1 MIREELSQKIAAA
14 LASLVASGRLP
25 AADYGTPEIADT
37 KNPEHGDY
45 ACNIALTA
53 SKKAGM
59 NPRDFGALLLEALAG
74 DADLSAEL
82 AGPGFLNLRLRPQ
95 FISDYVARILSAGTS
110 LARSPSSGKKINVEY
125 VSVNPNGPITVGSGR
140 GAAFGSCLA
149 NVLEAA
155 GNAVHREYYINDGVN
170 SEQMRLFAESVKSLI
185 DKGLGAMKAFPEK
198 GYKGAYVEEVGHELL
213 KVLVA
218 VSSDPEG
225 MMQDE
230 DTRDLLLDNFLTAR
244 GKEMRKSHELLRYW
258 VELLP
263 VFGEEVRALLDET
276 RYPDNYEK
284 AEILNILYAYTIVHG
299 SKVLTPKQIRQFFEL
314 MLIVLQDSQLEEWL
328 QERGRFDST
337 QFKEYMWH
345 AVVRVIA
352 GHFSDFLSHGAYWYF
367 AGVGKL
373 PASWHGI
380 SDEEVLDQ
388 LIRDKFGEHALDP
401 RMRGNPLQDLGFQGM
416 PGHPEGLDG
425 RLPALAREMAL
436 RLLNDLTE
444 VHLLDEDPSEEQR
457 LAAEEARSAAVDTSW
472 YQRHAQALM
481 LAKQRSDLAT
491 FGVEF
496 DTWFSEQSLH
506 DQKAVDAC
514 LQELLDKQVA
524 DDEPYRLVLKMA
536 KGGKIEEVERQVQPI
551 EEEDEQGAADP
562 LPNPPAQAG
571 EGTTGTV
578 WLRSTKFADDMDR
591 VLRRRDGRLTYI
603 ASDVA
608 YHRDKLTDASGVRGT
623 GPVDK
628 MITILGPDHH
638 GYIGRLTAVVA
649 ALLEKTD
656 PVPLATS
663 RRTEDSDAGESR
675 LVASGTG
682 ELSEIEAQI
691 YRSPEERDACLA
703 ALQEAKEK
711 LEVVIFQIVRF
722 VKEGKP
728 APMRKRDGN
737 IYALID
743 LVDELGKAMA
753 PDADKTEQQRIGRD
767 VARFFYLMRSHET
780 HMDFDIDLATKQS
793 DENPVFYVQYAHA
806 RICSVIDKAKEAGI
820 SADYASADF
829 SLLQDPRELA
839 LIKKILDL
847 PFEIRRCAED
857 YGVHRLTTFAVEL
870 ARTYHHFYDGCRVV
884 QTDQPALSQARMALC
899 EAARIGLKG
908 VFDILGI
915 SAPERME
922 RTVEPTS

>member
-14 LASLVASGRLP
+14 LASLVASGRLTN
-25 AADYGTPEIADT
+25 ADYGTPEIADT

-95 FISDYVARILSAGTS
+95 FISDYVARILSVGTS

-170 SEQMRLFAESVKSLI
+170 SEQMRLFAESVKALVEGKLI
-185 DKGLGAMKAFPEK
+185 PEK
-198 GYKGAYVEEVGHELL
+198 GYKGDYVAA
-213 KVLVA
+213 VA
-218 VSSDPEG
+218 E
-225 MMQDE
+225 
-230 DTRDLLLDNFLTAR
+230 
-244 GKEMRKSHELLRYW
+244 
-258 VELLP
+258 
-263 VFGEEVRALLDET
+263 
-276 RYPDNYEK
+276 
-284 AEILNILYAYTIVHG
+284 
-299 SKVLTPKQIRQFFEL
+299 
-314 MLIVLQDSQLEEWL
+314 QL
-328 QERGRFDST
+328 
-337 QFKEYMWH
+337 
-345 AVVRVIA
+345 IA
-352 GHFSDFLSHGAYWYF
+352 GLSHSASLDSPKLMDF
-367 AGVGKL
+367 A
-373 PASWHGI
+373 
-380 SDEEVLDQ
+380 EME
-388 LIRDKFGEHALDP
+388 RE
-401 RMRGNPLQDLGFQGM
+401 DLGFNLSTGIAANILRNALKEGSSAIRFFRAE
-416 PGHPEGLDG
+416 PGITAVLFKKENGEFEQTGQVPDEQMARVYAKFVTSARLPHRDEVLGLSELSLTVLLDG
-425 RLPALAREMAL
+425 EKFPVKVIRERWKTDGEL
-436 RLLNDLTE
+436 QILLTGTE
-444 VHLLDEDPSEEQR
+444 DISWFQSKSQDIMLDKQR
-457 LAAEEARSAAVDTSW
+457 L
-472 YQRHAQALM
+472 
-481 LAKQRSDLAT
+481 DLAT

-536 KGGKIEEVERQVQPI
+536 KGGKIEEVERQIQPI
-551 EEEDEQGAADP
+551 EDDDDSQAENP
-562 LPNPPAQAG
+562 LPNPPPQAG
-571 EGTTGTV
+571 EGTGSNAPDPGFSSQTGVTPEPVPSPAGGGGLGRGAGGTV

-656 PVPLATS
+656 NVPLAS
-663 RRTEDSDAGESR
+663 RRHPEASEGQGSR
-675 LVASGTG
+675 RDASGTF
-682 ELSEIEAQI
+682 SEIDAQI
-691 YRSPEERDACLA
+691 YRSPEERDACIA

-743 LVDELGKAMA
+743 LIDELGKTMA
-753 PDADKTEQQRIGRD
+753 PEADKAEQQRIGRD

-806 RICSVIDKAKEAGI
+806 RICSVIDKAKDAGI
-820 SADYASADF
+820 SADYASANF
-829 SLLQDPRELA
+829 SLLRDPRELA

-847 PFEIRRCAED
+847 PFEVRRCAED

-870 ARTYHHFYDGCRVV
+870 ARSYHHFYDGCRVV

-922 RTVEPTS
+922 RSAEPTPD